1 MRGKAKSKK
10 FTPLAPVN
18 KISNFK
24 TSHPMIRF
32 ALYDYIPQRF
42 LNRATFE
49 EIDLHR
55 RILDFKDAK
64 PYATRWAAKE
74 IGYALSDMDLS
85 DTYIVCIPACCKRT
99 HDRRYKEFTKMVCEW
114 CGAKNGFDFIHVFGH
129 RQKAHI
135 DHVYELTEQR
145 EQSQT
150 CLNYAESRRK
160 KRVYQ
165 LADNADEFIHVDSQL
180 KGKNIIVI
188 DDIVTTGKTATAFID
203 RMISAGANV
212 KMAFFLAK
220 TKYFKRYND

>member
-1 MRGKAKSKK
+1 
-10 FTPLAPVN
+10 
-18 KISNFK
+18 
-24 TSHPMIRF
+24 MIRF

-42 LNRATFE
+42 LYRATFE

-150 CLNYAESRRK
+150 CLNFAESRRK

-165 LADNADEFIHVDSQL
+165 LADNADEFIHVDNQL
-180 KGKNIIVI
+180 KGKNVIVI

>member
-1 MRGKAKSKK
+1 
-10 FTPLAPVN
+10 
-18 KISNFK
+18 
-24 TSHPMIRF
+24 MIRF

-129 RQKAHI
+129 RQKA
-135 DHVYELTEQR
+135 R
-145 EQSQT
+145 
-150 CLNYAESRRK
+150 LNPCCSGR
-160 KRVYQ
+160 
-165 LADNADEFIHVDSQL
+165 
-180 KGKNIIVI
+180 
-188 DDIVTTGKTATAFID
+188 
-203 RMISAGANV
+203 
-212 KMAFFLAK
+212 
-220 TKYFKRYND
+220 

>member
-1 MRGKAKSKK
+1 
-10 FTPLAPVN
+10 
-18 KISNFK
+18 
-24 TSHPMIRF
+24 MIRF

-114 CGAKNGFDFIHVFGH
+114 CGAKNGFDS
-129 RQKAHI
+129 
-135 DHVYELTEQR
+135 LTT
-145 EQSQT
+145 S
-150 CLNYAESRRK
+150 
-160 KRVYQ
+160 
-165 LADNADEFIHVDSQL
+165 
-180 KGKNIIVI
+180 
-188 DDIVTTGKTATAFID
+188 
-203 RMISAGANV
+203 
-212 KMAFFLAK
+212 
-220 TKYFKRYND
+220 

>member
-1 MRGKAKSKK
+1 
-10 FTPLAPVN
+10 
-18 KISNFK
+18 
-24 TSHPMIRF
+24 MIRF
-32 ALYDYIPQRF
+32 ALFDYIPKRF
-42 LNRATFE
+42 LGRATFE

-74 IGYALSDMDLS
+74 MGYALSDMDLS

-150 CLNYAESRRK
+150 CLNFAESRRK

-165 LADNADEFIHVDSQL
+165 LADDADRYMHIDDSHFR
-180 KGKNIIVI
+180 GKNVIVI
-188 DDIVTTGKTATAFID
+188 DDITTTGKTADTFID
-203 RMISAGANV
+203 RMVSAGANV
-212 KMAFFLAK
+212 RMAFFLAK